1 MSVYLC
7 IPSCRPV
14 AETED
19 CLQRWRSLGYKI
31 AVLRQGEPVEADLLI
46 PTGEYLGWA
55 RSTNIL
61 ARHVLRCDR
70 SATWI
75 VAGGDDYWPVPDLE
89 PETIGSNC
97 AFHFSI
103 PYTMNDGSWKGAPG
117 TFGVMQPTGD
127 RWGDSESA
135 RATYGADRGAVI
147 DRIAGSPWMGREW
160 CERAYLGNGL
170 MWDGY
175 HHLYADEE
183 LQEVATM
190 QGVFWQRRD
199 LTQYHNHP
207 ARANWDK
214 PGGGKEYHEGHLE
227 VINTPAS
234 WAVHMAMFNDRKS
247 KGFPG
252 SGVIGCR

>member
-1 MSVYLC
+1 MSVWLC
-7 IPSCRPV
+7 IPSCRPA

-19 CLQRWRSLGYKI
+19 CLRRWRALGYKI
-31 AVLRQGEPVEADLLI
+31 ALLRQGEPVEADLLI

-61 ARHVLRCDR
+61 AREVLRWDE
-70 SATWI
+70 SASWI
-75 VAGGDDYWPVPDLE
+75 VGGGDDYLPDPARDAASIEADCFGYFYRLNVYFWNFH
-89 PETIGSNC
+89 ETGRRDWDIR
-97 AFHFSI
+97 
-103 PYTMNDGSWKGAPG
+103 

-135 RATYGADRGAVI
+135 RATYGPDRGAQL

-160 CERAYLGNGL
+160 CERAYLGNGP

-175 HHLYADEE
+175 HHMFADEE
-183 LQEVATM
+183 LQEVAIA

-199 LTQYHNHP
+199 LCQMHNHFT
-207 ARANWDK
+207 RE
-214 PGGGKEYHEGHLE
+214 PGRVAAAAEIYSSEE
-227 VINTPAS
+227 WTRSNRI
-234 WAVHMAMFNDRKS
+234 FCERKA

-252 SGVIGCR
+252 SGVIGCW